1 MNFSS
6 QNWRRALA
14 VAAILLIGATGVALA
29 QEETGNLYGKVTDN
43 TGEALPGVTITV
55 TGIGAPKI
63 VQTDVQG
70 NFRILALDP
79 GFYQL
84 VAELEGFSTV
94 EYPNVNIRVARNT
107 SLNITVS
114 AAVEEVITVT
124 SESPLLDERRIAQG
138 STITEIELEKI
149 PTARDPWSV
158 LTQTPGVQSDRIN
171 VGGNESG
178 QQAVFRGPGVSDDEN
193 TFMVD
198 GVEITDMAAI
208 GSSPTYY
215 DFDQFTE
222 MQFSTGGSD
231 VSKSSSGVS
240 VNLVTRRGTNEFR
253 GSSRY
258 MVTDDDFL
266 FFKQSNSSFSDSDL
280 ADGQGSFVPNAIRRI
295 EDFGFNAGGPVL
307 RDKLWFWGSWGQ
319 NDIKQTVG
327 GGNPDDTIL
336 ENVAFKV
343 NAQIASNNSAQ
354 ASWNNGDK
362 QKFGRGAGPDRAQE
376 TTFTQRGPSA
386 VIKFEDTHIFSSN
399 FFLTGQWSKVDG
411 GFSLRSNAG
420 GFDADLP
427 ETLWDGDGVWKNG
440 FVSGSSSRPAEEV
453 KVDGSYFF
461 NTGSSTNHELKFGG
475 RFRQFESASP
485 FGWPGRNIVHIAGE
499 NFGEQTGPAD
509 YFFLYRAGLAAAKAE
524 YTSFWAQDTITFGN
538 VTINAGLRY
547 DLQEGTNPADQVPNY
562 SGCDPDTFFGC
573 LPAIDFPG
581 NDGGGFDWSSISP
594 RIGVTYALGEDR
606 KTLLRGSIARF
617 PEQLSLSNLAQVN
630 PLGAS
635 YSYFYFVDGNDNNQW
650 DGFGSGDGDP
660 IFLFPNGFDPNNPA
674 SIESPNQS
682 ANNLDPSL
690 TDEVILGVE
699 HALLPEF
706 VVGASFTWRQTNDVL
721 EFPSFV
727 TDGTTTRLVTAGDYV
742 ADGFWTG
749 NLPNGQAFNE
759 PRFALNDNLSFTGGS
774 LQRNGDRAVD
784 YQGVSVNFTKRLAN
798 RWMLRGYVA
807 FEDTEWSIGSG
818 YTAFDRPSRAE
829 DGNDVSGST
838 YAVQSGGSGNKGDVW
853 LQSSWA
859 FNVNGMYQVAPD
871 RPWGFNLAANVFARE
886 GYPLPYFADGTLSD
900 GTAPDTLIA
909 PKFDSFRAD
918 DILTIDFRIDKDFN
932 ASEDVSFTVSL
943 DIFNAL
949 NEAYVL
955 QRERDFT
962 NSRFDYLDETLSPR
976 IYRLG
981 VRLNWR

>member
-1 MNFSS
+1 MRTIP
-6 QNWRRALA
+6 NWRRALA
-14 VAAILLIGATGVALA
+14 LLAIVLLGAAPAALA
-29 QEETGNLYGKVTDN
+29 QEETGNLYGTVNDN

-231 VSKSSSGVS
+231 VSKSTSGVS

-258 MVTDDDFL
+258 MITDEDFL
-266 FFKQSNSSFSDSDL
+266 FFKQSNSSVSDGDFG
-280 ADGQGSFVPNAIRRI
+280 AGQQSISTNSIRRI

-319 NDIKQTVG
+319 NDIKQIAAG
-327 GGNPDDTIL
+327 GGADDTIL
-336 ENVAFKV
+336 ENSAFKV
-343 NAQIASNNSAQ
+343 NAQIAASNSAQ

-376 TTFTQRGPSA
+376 TTLDQRGPTA
-386 VIKFEDTHIFSSN
+386 VIKAEDTHIFSSSL
-399 FFLTGQWSKVDG
+399 FLTGQWSKVDG
-411 GFSLRSNAG
+411 GFSLRSKAG
-420 GFDADLP
+420 GFDAAAP
-427 ETLWDGDGVWKNG
+427 ETVWDGAGVWQQG
-440 FVSGSSSRPAEEV
+440 FRSGSSSRPAEEL
-453 KVDGSYFF
+453 KLDGSYFF
-461 NTGSSTNHELKFGG
+461 NTGASANHELKFGG
-475 RFRQFESASP
+475 RFRQFERTSP

-499 NFGEQTGPAD
+499 NFGNPTGPND
-509 YFFLYRAGLAAAKAE
+509 FFFLYRRGEAPVKNE
-524 YTSFWAQDTITFGN
+524 YTSVWAQDTITFGN
-538 VTINAGLRY
+538 FTLNAGLRY
-547 DLQEGTNPADQVPNY
+547 DLQEGTNGADSVPNY
-562 SGCDPDTFFGC
+562 SGCDPSQLGC
-573 LPAIDFPG
+573 LTALDFPG
-581 NDGGGFDWSSISP
+581 ENPGFDWTTISP
-594 RIGVTYALGEDR
+594 RVGITYALGEER
-606 KTLLRGSIARF
+606 KTLLRASLARF
-617 PEQLSLSNLAQVN
+617 PEQLSIANITQTN
-630 PLGAS
+630 PLGNS
-635 YSYFYFVDGNDNNQW
+635 YSYFAFTDQNNNDMWDGVDVDGE
-650 DGFGSGDGDP
+650 P
-660 IFLFPNGFDPNNPA
+660 TFLFPNGFDPSNPGSA
-674 SIESPNQS
+674 VSPNQS
-682 ANNLDPSL
+682 DRGLDPAL

-706 VVGASFTWRQTNDVL
+706 VVGATFTWRQTNDVL
-721 EFPSFV
+721 EFPDFV
-727 TDGTTTRLVTAGDYV
+727 TDGNTTRLELATDYLP
-742 ADGFWTG
+742 DGFYTG

-759 PRFALNDNLSFTGGS
+759 PKFSLNPDLSFTGGD
-774 LQRNGDRAVD
+774 LQRNGDRSVD
-784 YQGVSVNFTKRLAN
+784 YQGLNLNFTKRLAN
-798 RWMLRGYVA
+798 RWMLRGYISW
-807 FEDTEWSIGSG
+807 EDVQWSVGSG
-818 YTAFDRPSRAE
+818 YTSFDRPDRSSTGE
-829 DGNDVSGST
+829 DVDGTT
-838 YAVQSGGSGNKGDVW
+838 YAIQSGGSGNKGDVW

-871 RPWGFNLAANVFARE
+871 RPWGFNVAANVFGRE
-886 GYPLPYFADGTLSD
+886 GYPIPYFADSTLSD
-900 GTAPDTLIA
+900 GTAPTTLIA

-918 DILTIDFRIDKDFN
+918 DILTVDFRVDKDFN

-962 NSRFDYLDETLSPR
+962 SGRFDFLDETLSPR
-976 IYRLG
+976 IFRLG